1 MGENMGKK
9 KEKQQEGENLDESQ
23 VNGGGEDEVSYEDKL
38 AFVNIIAQPMA
49 SKKLAGRIYKLLKK
63 ATGHKDYIYDG
74 IKEVQQKIRKGARG
88 IVIFAGD
95 ISPIEVMCHLPA
107 VCEEKEL
114 PYIYTPSRQDLGTAM
129 GRKRCAIMVLVREH
143 DDYKEA
149 YDKVLEEINKVPKV
163 L

>member
-1 MGENMGKK
+1 MGTLENMGKK
-9 KEKQQEGENLDESQ
+9 KEKQTEGENLDES
-23 VNGGGEDEVSYEDKL
+23 EVSYEDKL
-38 AFVNIIAQPMA
+38 AFCNIIAQPMA

-63 ATGHKDYIYDG
+63 AKAVGDKDFIYEG
-74 IKEVQQKIRKGARG
+74 IKEVQQKIRRGKTG

-107 VCEEKEL
+107 VCEEKEI
-114 PYIYTPSRQDLGTAM
+114 PYIYTPSRQDLGTAL
-129 GRKRCAIMVLVREH
+129 GRKRGAIILLVREH
-143 DDYKEA
+143 ADYKEA